1 MLDKEKLNAERQS
14 LYADIDK
21 TIGDLVKARLN
32 HAAQAEVDA
41 LHMMETLMVQTQQ
54 LLDCMGEMFEENH
67 VNEDLEK
74 AANDYADNHGF
85 RVPYDGS
92 NNFYD
97 DVDVKAS
104 KEGFITGAQWKE
116 EQILQ
121 NADEYI
127 IDDEKNVTIDGIVVT
142 DVIPN
147 ALSLKVEGLLPK
159 DTPLKFGERVKLS
172 IRKEN

>member
-14 LYADIDK
+14 LYTDIDK

-41 LHMMETLMVQTQQ
+41 LHQMETLMVQTQQ

-67 VNEDLEK
+67 VNEDLEN
-74 AANDYADNHGF
+74 AANNYADNHGF

-97 DVDVKAS
+97 DEDVKAS
-104 KEGFITGAQWKE
+104 KEGFIAGAQWKE

-121 NADEYI
+121 NEEPQSI
-127 IDDEKNVTIDGIVVT
+127 HTIDGIVVT
-142 DVIPN
+142 GVIPN
-147 ALSLKVEGLLPK
+147 ALSLKVEGILPK
-159 DTPLKFGERVKLS
+159 DTPLRFGNKVKL
-172 IRKEN
+172 IVRKEN

>member
-1 MLDKEKLNAERQS
+1 MLDKEKLNTERQS

-41 LHMMETLMVQTQQ
+41 LHQMETLMVQTQQ
-54 LLDCMGEMFEENH
+54 LLDCMGEMFEPTPIDD
-67 VNEDLEK
+67 DLEK
-74 AANDYADNHGF
+74 AADDYADKHGF

-97 DVDVKAS
+97 DVDVRAS
-104 KEGFITGAQWKE
+104 KEGFIAGAQWKE
-116 EQILQ
+116 EQILK

-127 IDDEKNVTIDGIVVT
+127 IDGIVVT

-159 DTPLKFGERVKLS
+159 DTPLKFGDKVKLMV
-172 IRKEN
+172 RKED

>member
-41 LHMMETLMVQTQQ
+41 LHQMETLMVQTQQ

-67 VNEDLEK
+67 VNEDLEN

-104 KEGFITGAQWKE
+104 KEGFIAGAQWKE
-116 EQILQ
+116 EQILK

-127 IDDEKNVTIDGIVVT
+127 IDGIVVT
-142 DVIPN
+142 GVIPN

-159 DTPLKFGERVKLS
+159 NTPLKFGDKVKL
-172 IRKEN
+172 IVKKEG